1 MDTQRGVVDHRE
13 LLSEHSGH
21 SQGQAGH
28 GPTPLLGGG
37 GGGASESAS
46 DGEEGEGDLIL
57 QSHGGGLPLV
67 VVGGPLFPMV
77 SKAGAS

>member
-1 MDTQRGVVDHRE
+1 MWT
-13 LLSEHSGH
+13 HSGVLWITESYCQSTVGTARDRLGMAPHH
-21 SQGQAGH
+21 SW
-28 GPTPLLGGG
+28 G

-46 DGEEGEGDLIL
+46 DGEEGERDLIL

-67 VVGGPLFPMV
+67 VMGGPLFPMV